1 MKQNHK
7 LWEWIFTIL
16 SILATLFSIFWF
28 VLIIFYTKQ
37 ESNLGTG
44 LSIAVGII
52 FQVIGSIIG
61 VLFSIVGIV
70 FYFIVK
76 KKIKEKQNKGLL
88 FTNIITSLINILL
101 FIILL
106 LIV

>member
-1 MKQNHK
+1 MNKNLK
-7 LWEWIFTIL
+7 LFEWIFTIL

-44 LSIAVGII
+44 LSIALGII
-52 FQVIGSIIG
+52 FQVIGSIG
-61 VLFSIVGIV
+61 GLVSSIIGIV

-76 KKIKEKQNKGLL
+76 KKIKEQQNKGLL
-88 FTNIITSLINILL
+88 IVNISVLVINILL

-106 LIV
+106 LII

>member
-1 MKQNHK
+1 MNKNYK

-16 SILATLFSIFWF
+16 SFLAVLFSIFWF
-28 VLIIFYTKQ
+28 ILIIFYTKQ

-44 LSIAVGII
+44 ISIALGII
-52 FQVIGSIIG
+52 FQVIGSIGGI
-61 VLFSIVGIV
+61 VSSIIGIV
-70 FYFIVK
+70 FYFITK
-76 KKIKEKQNKGLL
+76 KKIKDKQNKGLL
-88 FTNIITSLINILL
+88 ITNISMIIINFLL